1 METSSTTRLVMLGTA
16 PETRGSIS
24 ATVTAYREHGL
35 FKRWPIDYFA
45 THWKALRHIVTAL
58 AQRQS
63 FAVHAHM
70 STQAFWRD
78 AALLAP
84 ALAARAPVLLQLHG
98 GGFERFYDDCDPA
111 ARALA
116 RGLFERAACVIVSC
130 EALRAW
136 VRGVARNAH
145 VKVLPAPISFEPLAK
160 DPCRPNLVLFLG
172 HLAAD
177 KGIFDLLEALAA
189 LRHDVPDVRL
199 VCAGDG
205 NRIAVARYAERLGI
219 AEAVKF
225 TGWVGPC
232 GKRALF
238 ESAAVLA
245 APAYDAA
252 LPVSLL
258 EAMAAGVPV
267 VASAVGGMPEVIVDG
282 VTGLLIAPGDNASL
296 ARHLKRILTDRSAAA
311 RMGTA
316 ARDSLRLRYS
326 PERALPMLEDL
337 YASAGVQ
344 ALPAETVP
352 ARKLDLREAA

>member
-1 METSSTTRLVMLGTA
+1 MDAKTTTRLVMLGSA
-16 PETRGSIS
+16 P
-24 ATVTAYREHGL
+24 AVAVYREHGL
-35 FKRWPIDYFA
+35 FKRWPIDHFA
-45 THWKALRHIVTAL
+45 LRWPALRHMASAL

-70 STQAFWRD
+70 STQGFWRD

-84 ALAARAPVLLQLHG
+84 ALAARVPVLVQLHG
-98 GGFERFYDDCDPA
+98 GGYERFYDDCDPA
-111 ARALA
+111 ARALI
-116 RGLFERAACVIVSC
+116 RMIFERAACVVVSC

-136 VRGVARNAH
+136 IRGTARNAH
-145 VKVLPAPISFEPLAK
+145 VKTIPTPVSFEPLAK

-172 HLAAD
+172 HLQAD
-177 KGIFDLLEALAA
+177 KGIFDLLEAVAA
-189 LRHDVPDVRL
+189 LRHDVPEMRL
-199 VCAGDG
+199 VCAGHG

-225 TGWVGPC
+225 TGWVGPS

-267 VASAVGGMPEVIVDG
+267 VASAVGGIPEVIVDG
-282 VTGLLIAPGDNASL
+282 VTGVLIAPGDNASL
-296 ARHLKRILTDRSAAA
+296 ARHLTRLLTDRAAGQ
-311 RMGTA
+311 RMGSA
-316 ARDSLRLRYS
+316 ARDSLRLRFS
-326 PERALPMLEDL
+326 PERALPMLEEL
-337 YASAGVQ
+337 YAGAGVH
-344 ALPAETVP
+344 ALPEQAP
-352 ARKLDLREAA
+352 LPKFDLKEAA

>member
-1 METSSTTRLVMLGTA
+1 MDANPTTRLVMLGAA

-24 ATVTAYREHGL
+24 AAVAAYREHGL

-45 THWKALRHIVTAL
+45 KRGPALRHLVLAI
-58 AQRQS
+58 AQRS
-63 FAVHAHM
+63 RFAVHAHL
-70 STQAFWRD
+70 STQGFWRD
-78 AALLAP
+78 AALLVP

-98 GGFERFYDDCDPA
+98 SGFERLYDDCDAA
-111 ARALA
+111 ARALIRA
-116 RGLFERAACVIVSC
+116 LFERSACVIAPC
-130 EALRAW
+130 ETLRTW
-136 VRGVARNAH
+136 VRGTARNAH
-145 VKVLPAPISFEPLAK
+145 VKMVPVPVSFEPLAK

-177 KGIFDLLEALAA
+177 KGIFDLLEAVAA

-205 NRIAVARYAERLGI
+205 NRIAVARWAERLGI

-267 VASAVGGMPEVIVDG
+267 VASAVGGIPEVIVDG
-282 VTGLLIAPGDNASL
+282 VTGLLIAPGDNPSL
-296 ARHLKRILTDRSAAA
+296 ARHLRTLLTDRA
-311 RMGTA
+311 RAVRIGSA
-316 ARDSLRLRYS
+316 ARDSLRLRFS
-326 PERALPMLEDL
+326 PERALPMLEEL
-337 YASAGVQ
+337 YAGAGVR
-344 ALPAETVP
+344 ALPEPVP
-352 ARKLDLREAA
+352 ARKFDLKEAA